1 MGNDLMKRSMG
12 LLASTLLAAGL
23 GVGGATVA
31 AGPAAADTGLKS
43 VTISAPSYQSY
54 TNHDR
59 DRDRDRDRH
68 HNWKNHKKWCETHG
82 YWKKERHGNHYHWKW
97 VSYCDD
103 DHRRGRH

>member
-23 GVGGATVA
+23 GVGGTAVA
-31 AGPAAADTGLKS
+31 AGPAAADTGLKT
-43 VTISAPSYQSY
+43 VTISAESFQSY
-54 TNHDR
+54 TNNDRGR
-59 DRDRDRDRH
+59 DRDRD

-103 DHRRGRH
+103 DHKRGRH